1 MDVQFF
7 DQCGM
12 LMRYVTSYVSK
23 FKDSQTTESLYNAH
37 LVPAQAAHRHL
48 REMKPREPEM
58 IMTVSSMKMA

>member
-1 MDVQFF
+1 
-7 DQCGM
+7 M
-12 LMRYVTSYVSK
+12 LMRYVSSYVSK

-48 REMKPREPEM
+48 REMKPCEPEM